1 MICKPGAI
9 ALRLGSDQEIADLC
23 PAYLAGLGA
32 SPGWYCKSV
41 KPWASARRL
50 DSDSETVA
58 IALQLKTEIYFRPVP
73 KFGISEWLNL

>member
-1 MICKPGAI
+1 MISESGAI
-9 ALRLGSDQEIADLC
+9 AL
-23 PAYLAGLGA
+23 
-32 SPGWYCKSV
+32 
-41 KPWASARRL
+41 RL